1 MLEATKD
8 AKDLNPM
15 QKSDTMQSIR
25 KQVRD
30 VVDEIHGRKRGFT
43 PQQRLSKINQEIDI
57 VTGDDGN
64 PTAKLST
71 KTKGK

>member
-1 MLEATKD
+1 MRKAEMEVRKEGNKMLEATKD

-43 PQQRLSKINQEIDI
+43 PQ
-57 VTGDDGN
+57 
-64 PTAKLST
+64 
-71 KTKGK
+71 

>member
-1 MLEATKD
+1 MEVRKEGNKMLEATKD

-30 VVDEIHGRKRGFT
+30 VVDEIHGRKKGFT
-43 PQQRLSKINQEIDI
+43 PQ
-57 VTGDDGN
+57 
-64 PTAKLST
+64 
-71 KTKGK
+71 